1 MGIGLGLKHNANC
14 YLKVAFAFFVF
25 IMLQL
30 WQYRFYSLS
39 NSVFMPNHKRKPL
52 DRIDK
57 VILSTLQAD
66 GRISNV
72 ELAKKV
78 NLSASPCL
86 DRVKRLESEGYIER
100 YGAFLNAAKLNYGM
114 TAFVQVTLSSTT
126 SETFKLFKKEVVTI
140 KEVVECHL
148 IAGGYDY
155 LLKIRFADM
164 TSYRLVLEEIGDLP
178 AISQTS
184 TYVVSEHVKSDSGV
198 PFD

>member
-1 MGIGLGLKHNANC
+1 MSDNKTKA
-14 YLKVAFAFFVF
+14 
-25 IMLQL
+25 
-30 WQYRFYSLS
+30 
-39 NSVFMPNHKRKPL
+39 L
-52 DRIDK
+52 DRIDLL
-57 VILSTLQAD
+57 ILSTLQAD

-72 ELAKKV
+72 DLSRKV

-86 DRVKRLESEGYIER
+86 DRVKRLEKEGYIEG
-100 YGAFLNAAKLNYGM
+100 YGAFLNASKLNYGM

-155 LLKIRFADM
+155 LLKIRFANM
-164 TSYRLVLEEIGDLP
+164 ASYRLVLEEIGDLP

-198 PFD
+198 PFA

>member
-1 MGIGLGLKHNANC
+1 
-14 YLKVAFAFFVF
+14 
-25 IMLQL
+25 
-30 WQYRFYSLS
+30 
-39 NSVFMPNHKRKPL
+39 
-52 DRIDK
+52 
-57 VILSTLQAD
+57 
-66 GRISNV
+66 
-72 ELAKKV
+72 
-78 NLSASPCL
+78 
-86 DRVKRLESEGYIER
+86 
-100 YGAFLNAAKLNYGM
+100 M

-155 LLKIRFADM
+155 LLKIRFTDM
-164 TSYRLVLEEIGDLP
+164 TSYRLVLEQIGDLP

>member
-1 MGIGLGLKHNANC
+1 MTNNKI
-14 YLKVAFAFFVF
+14 
-25 IMLQL
+25 
-30 WQYRFYSLS
+30 
-39 NSVFMPNHKRKPL
+39 KPL
-52 DRIDK
+52 DRIDR

-86 DRVKRLESEGYIER
+86 DRVKRLENEGYIER
-100 YGAFLNAAKLNYGM
+100 YGAVLSASKLNYSM
-114 TAFVQVTLSSTT
+114 TAFVQVTLDRST
-126 SETFKLFKKEVVTI
+126 SDTFKIFKKEVVTI

-164 TSYRLVLEEIGDLP
+164 EGYRQVLEKITDLP
-178 AISQTS
+178 AIAQTS
-184 TYVVSEHVKSDSGV
+184 TYMVTELIKHDSGV

>member
-1 MGIGLGLKHNANC
+1 MSDNKTKA
-14 YLKVAFAFFVF
+14 
-25 IMLQL
+25 
-30 WQYRFYSLS
+30 
-39 NSVFMPNHKRKPL
+39 L
-52 DRIDK
+52 DRIDLL
-57 VILSTLQAD
+57 ILSTLQAD

-72 ELAKKV
+72 DLSRKV

-86 DRVKRLESEGYIER
+86 DRVKRLEKEGYIEG
-100 YGAFLNAAKLNYGM
+100 YGAFLNASKLDYGM

-155 LLKIRFADM
+155 LLKIRFANM
-164 TSYRLVLEEIGDLP
+164 ASYRLVLEEIGDLP

-198 PFD
+198 PFA

>member
-1 MGIGLGLKHNANC
+1 
-14 YLKVAFAFFVF
+14 
-25 IMLQL
+25 
-30 WQYRFYSLS
+30 
-39 NSVFMPNHKRKPL
+39 MPSHKRKPL
-52 DRIDK
+52 DRIDR

-86 DRVKRLESEGYIER
+86 DRVKRLENEGYIER
-100 YGAFLNAAKLNYGM
+100 YGAFLNADKLNYGM

-126 SETFKLFKKEVVTI
+126 SETFKLFKKEVV
-140 KEVVECHL
+140 ECHL

-164 TSYRLVLEEIGDLP
+164 ASYRLVLEEIGDLP

>member
-1 MGIGLGLKHNANC
+1 
-14 YLKVAFAFFVF
+14 
-25 IMLQL
+25 
-30 WQYRFYSLS
+30 
-39 NSVFMPNHKRKPL
+39 MPSHKIKPL

-86 DRVKRLESEGYIER
+86 DRVKRLENEGYIER
-100 YGAFLNAAKLNYGM
+100 YGAFLNASKLNYGM
-114 TAFVQVTLSSTT
+114 TAFVQVSLSSTT

-164 TSYRLVLEEIGDLP
+164 ASYRLVLEEIGDLP

-198 PFD
+198 PFS